1 MQKHLMASPRI
12 RSWRF
17 YLRRVRARR
26 FNHWCFLFL
35 FLLLVGCRNNPPATQ
50 PQRNDVPAVQNLERD
65 YSALVAQ
72 FNADSA
78 KVRMLMML
86 SPT

>member
-1 MQKHLMASPRI
+1 MHRCARWPR
-12 RSWRF
+12 W
-17 YLRRVRARR
+17 L
-26 FNHWCFLFL
+26 
-35 FLLLVGCRNNPPATQ
+35 LLLVLLGCRDNPPATRQ
-50 PQRNDVPAVQNLERD
+50 SQHNEILAVQNFERD
-65 YSALVAQ
+65 YSALAEQ

>member
-1 MQKHLMASPRI
+1 MQ
-12 RSWRF
+12 RSVRWL
-17 YLRRVRARR
+17 YLLLP
-26 FNHWCFLFL
+26 LFL
-35 FLLLVGCRNNPPATQ
+35 GCRDNPPATQ
-50 PQRNDVPAVQNLERD
+50 PQRDGIPAVQKLERD

-78 KVRMLMML
+78 KVRMLLML

>member
-1 MQKHLMASPRI
+1 VA
-12 RSWRF
+12 
-17 YLRRVRARR
+17 
-26 FNHWCFLFL
+26 FLFL
-35 FLLLVGCRNNPPATQ
+35 AGNFILMRRSESMHRCARRSRWLLLLVLLGCRDNPPATRQ
-50 PQRNDVPAVQNLERD
+50 PQRNQIPAVQSFERD
-65 YSALVAQ
+65 YSALVEQ

>member
-1 MQKHLMASPRI
+1 MQRHGRWPR
-12 RSWRF
+12 W
-17 YLRRVRARR
+17 L
-26 FNHWCFLFL
+26 
-35 FLLLVGCRNNPPATQ
+35 LLLVLLGCRDNPPATQ
-50 PQRNDVPAVQNLERD
+50 PQRNDVPAVHTLKRD

-72 FNADSA
+72 FNTDSA

>member
-1 MQKHLMASPRI
+1 MQRC
-12 RSWRF
+12 
-17 YLRRVRARR
+17 AR
-26 FNHWCFLFL
+26 WLCL
-35 FLLLVGCRNNPPATQ
+35 FLLFVLLGCGDNSNKTQ
-50 PQRNDVPAVQNLERD
+50 QPQQRNDVPAVQNLERG

-78 KVRMLMML
+78 KVRMLLIL

>member
-1 MQKHLMASPRI
+1 MHLS
-12 RSWRF
+12 
-17 YLRRVRARR
+17 AR
-26 FNHWCFLFL
+26 WLCL
-35 FLLLVGCRNNPPATQ
+35 FLLFVLLGCGENSPKRQPPPRNNVST
-50 PQRNDVPAVQNLERD
+50 VQNLERD